1 MILVALFSAF
11 TLLPTSPKI
20 AEAIR
25 LFLKDLCCG
34 SHPLSPQGSFA
45 TDFPLHLLYFL
56 GLSLTSCHQHLNL
69 LRSLVFKKISP
80 VSPIAPAFSL
90 SPPLLTNS
98 FQLPTLLSWLSH
110 TPLSLHPT
118 DKLHWTFGSCHSY
131 RFCPHHF
138 TKAAQVPSDLYIYL
152 SKGHFNLLNW
162 KSPQSWKWKFGFH
175 CYTILGFLLLIWPFL
190 LGVV

>member
-34 SHPLSPQGSFA
+34 SHPLSPPGSCE

-56 GLSLTSCHQHLNL
+56 GLSLTSPCHQHLNL

-80 VSPIAPAFSL
+80 VSPIATAFSL
-90 SPPLLTNS
+90 SPLTNS

-110 TPLSLHPT
+110 IPLSLHPT

-138 TKAAQVPSDLYIYL
+138 TKPAQL
-152 SKGHFNLLNW
+152 
-162 KSPQSWKWKFGFH
+162 SPQWPLYLFIQRTLQ
-175 CYTILGFLLLIWPFL
+175 CLTYLIWNPGKAENESSAFSATQS
-190 LGVV
+190 